1 MLGVSKDISS
11 ILKSIL
17 EASKKP
23 LNRIL
28 NR

>member
-17 EASKKP
+17 EASKTP